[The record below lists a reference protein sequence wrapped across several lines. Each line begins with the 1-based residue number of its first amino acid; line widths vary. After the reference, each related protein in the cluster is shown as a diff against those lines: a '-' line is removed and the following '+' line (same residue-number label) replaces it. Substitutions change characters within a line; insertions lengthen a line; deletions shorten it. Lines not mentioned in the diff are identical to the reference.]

1 MWVACDARL
10 KPGVGARAREY
21 THIGMKIA
29 RLLRDARRGSGLT
42 QSELAALAR
51 TSQPAVNR
59 YERGAALPSL
69 PTLERLIRATGRSL
83 VVETSLPAR
92 PGLVSARSGTGAVA
106 AVLRLERARILQVA
120 VEHGARNVRVF
131 GSVARGEEHGASDV
145 DLLVDLAPGRT
156 LLDLV
161 GMRLALEDLLAINV
175 DVTTLDML
183 KPSAREAVGR
193 EAVPL

>member
-1 MWVACDARL
+1 
-10 KPGVGARAREY
+10 
-21 THIGMKIA
+21 MKIA
-29 RLLRDARRGSGLT
+29 TLLRDARRSSGFT
-42 QSELAALAR
+42 QTELAARAG

-69 PTLERLIRATGRSL
+69 PTLERLVRAAGRSL
-83 VVETSLPAR
+83 VVETSPRPR
-92 PGLVSARSGTGAVA
+92 PGLVSARSGIGAVA
-106 AVLRLERARILQVA
+106 SVLRLERARILQAA

-145 DLLVDLAPGRT
+145 DLLVDLAPERT

-161 GMRLALEDLLAINV
+161 GLRLALEDLLVIDV

-183 KPSAREAVGR
+183 KPTVRETVLR

>member
-1 MWVACDARL
+1 MNISSLLC
-10 KPGVGARAREY
+10 RAR
-21 THIGMKIA
+21 H
-29 RLLRDARRGSGLT
+29 DSGLT
-42 QSELAALAR
+42 QGELAARAG

-69 PTLERLIRATGRSL
+69 PTLERLVRAAGYSL
-83 VVETSLPAR
+83 VVKTTRASR
-92 PGLVSARSGTGAVA
+92 PGLVSARSGTGALA
-106 AVLRLERARILQVA
+106 SLLRLERARILQAA
-120 VEHGARNVRVF
+120 VEHGARNLRVF
-131 GSVARGEEHGASDV
+131 GSVARGQEHGASDI

-161 GMRLALEDLLAINV
+161 GLRLALEELLAVDV

-183 KPSAREAVGR
+183 KPFARAAVLE

>member
-1 MWVACDARL
+1 M
-10 KPGVGARAREY
+10 
-21 THIGMKIA
+21 IIA
-29 RLLRDARRGSGLT
+29 NLLREARRASGLT
-42 QSELAALAR
+42 QSQLAERAG

-59 YERGAALPSL
+59 YERGAVLPSL
-69 PTLERLIRATGRSL
+69 PTLERLVRATGRTL
-83 VVETSLPAR
+83 IVKTSLRSR
-92 PGLVSARSGTGAVA
+92 PGLVSARSGSGAVA
-106 AVLRLERARILQVA
+106 SVLRHERARILQAA

-131 GSVARGEEHGASDV
+131 GSVARGDEQAASDV

-161 GMRLALEDLLAINV
+161 GLRLALEDLLAIDV

-183 KPSAREAVGR
+183 KPAARAAVRR

>member
-1 MWVACDARL
+1 
-10 KPGVGARAREY
+10 
-21 THIGMKIA
+21 MKIA
-29 RLLRDARRGSGLT
+29 ALLRDTRCASGLT
-42 QSELAALAR
+42 QSELAVRAG

-69 PTLERLIRATGRSL
+69 PTLERLVRAAGRSL
-83 VVETSLPAR
+83 VVKTTLRSH

-106 AVLRLERARILQVA
+106 SVLRLERARIVQSA

-161 GMRLALEDLLAINV
+161 GLRLALEELLAIDV

-183 KPSAREAVGR
+183 KPAARAAVLS